1 MKTVLEDV
9 EFTAKAYPK
18 ALAAYENENGAS
30 VVMMP
35 EDCYSIGTKKR
46 IYYVVEG
53 GVCSD

>member
-1 MKTVLEDV
+1 MKTVLEDL

-35 EDCYSIGTKKR
+35 EDCYSIGT
-46 IYYVVEG
+46 VVVKENL
-53 GVCSD
+53 SMMIS